1 MLIMSLQQ
9 NPQLKLAYEFVQ
21 HTNKNVFLT
30 GKAGTGKTTFLHN
43 LKESSPKRMVV
54 VAPTGVAAI
63 NAGGVTIHSFFQLP
77 FGPHIPEGMQKQSS
91 SFNSDPRQSFNNYK
105 KFNRDKIN
113 LIKSLDL
120 LVIDEISMVRADMLD
135 AIDEVLRRYKNHSK
149 PFGGVQLLLIGD
161 LHQLSPIVKDDEWNI
176 LKDYYETIYFF
187 SSNALKKS
195 QHVNIELKEIFRQSD
210 AHFIDLLNQIRNNDI
225 DEYSLTE
232 LNERYIPGF
241 KPDDDEGYIILT
253 THNNKAQEVN
263 QFKLNN
269 IKHPEIA
276 FNADIDA
283 DFPQEIFPTE
293 AELLLKEGAQ
303 VMFVKND
310 TARERLYYNGKIG
323 KITHIEDDIIY
334 VKCPTDTFNIP
345 VSRVTWHNVKYSLNE
360 LTKEIDEK
368 ITGSFTQ
375 FPLKL
380 AWAITIHKSQGLTFE
395 KAIID
400 AKSSFAF
407 GQVYVALSRCKSI
420 EGLVLSSP
428 ILYSSI
434 RNDQTIAEFTND
446 INRNVPNA
454 GHLEEAKID
463 FQKSLIFE
471 LFDFEEIKKRFYI
484 FRKTATEFSN
494 ILDTTLFDELNRIDS
509 NARTDIYQVA
519 EKFKLQLDRLTKEK
533 LPEEN
538 IELQERV
545 KKASVFFIDKVDKL
559 IYNNI
564 QNLNIETDNRA
575 VKKTINESL
584 SKLQREVFIKIGC
597 MKFGLDGF
605 TTIGYLRAKANADI
619 DFKESTRITSVPK
632 LIVPKNLEHS
642 ELYLELKA
650 WRNAIAD
657 ENSMPTYM
665 VVPYKVL
672 VDLATYLPFSIPE
685 LEMIKGMGKAKIN
698 QYGEEIIA
706 IITKY
711 CEQYKIEKP
720 QIDLQPVRK
729 KEKKPKADPKVLS
742 FELYKEGKTISEIAQ
757 IRGFVNST
765 IEGHLSHY
773 VGTGELDVY
782 KFVPKDKVDAITEFY
797 SLNTVTFLGEAKR
810 LLGDH
815 ISYADI
821 RFVLKHL
828 EWNSK

>member
-1 MLIMSLQQ
+1 MALQQ
-9 NPQLKLAYEFVQ
+9 NPQLNLAYDFVQ
-21 HTNKNVFLT
+21 YTNKNIFLT
-30 GKAGTGKTTFLHN
+30 GKAGTGKTTFLHH

-77 FGPHIPEGMQKQSS
+77 FGPHIPGLTDSH
-91 SFNSDPRQSFNNYK
+91 NPDPRQSYTNYK

-135 AIDEVLRRYKNHSK
+135 AIDEVLRKYKDHSK

-161 LHQLSPIVKDDEWNI
+161 LHQLSPIIKENEWYI
-176 LKDYYETIYFF
+176 LKNYYETIYFF
-187 SSNALKKS
+187 SSKALQMS

-210 AHFIDLLNQIRNNDI
+210 EHFIDLLNQIRNNDI

-232 LNERYIPGF
+232 LNERYVPGF
-241 KPDDDEGYIILT
+241 KPDEDEGYIILT
-253 THNNKAQEVN
+253 THNIKAQEVN
-263 QFKLNN
+263 QSKLNG
-269 IKHPEIA
+269 IHQPEIV
-276 FNADIDA
+276 FDADIED
-283 DFPQEIFPTE
+283 DFPAEIFPTE

-310 TARERLYYNGKIG
+310 IAREKLYYNGKIG
-323 KITHIEDDIIY
+323 KITNIDDDIIY
-334 VKCPTDTFNIP
+334 VKCPTDDFIIP
-345 VSRVTWHNVKYSLNE
+345 VRRVTWHNVKYSLNE
-360 LTKEIDEK
+360 QTKEIDEN
-368 ITGSFTQ
+368 IIGAFTQ
-375 FPLKL
+375 YPLKL

-420 EGLVLSSP
+420 GGLVLSSP
-428 ILYSSI
+428 ILFSSI
-434 RNDQTIAEFTND
+434 RTDQTIAEFTND
-446 INRNVPNA
+446 INRNVPND

-471 LFDFEEIKKRFYI
+471 LFDFEEIKKRFYL

-494 ILDTTLFDELNRIDS
+494 ILDTSLFNELNRIDT
-509 NARTDIYQVA
+509 NIRTEIFNVA
-519 EKFKLQLDRLTKEK
+519 EKFKLQLERLTKDK

-538 IELQERV
+538 TELLERI
-545 KKASVFFIDKVDKL
+545 KKASIFFIEKIEKQ
-559 IYNNI
+559 IYHDI

-584 SKLQREVFIKIGC
+584 SKLQREVFIKMKC
-597 MKFGLDGF
+597 LKFGMDGF
-605 TTIGYLRAKANADI
+605 DTIGYLQAKANADI
-619 DFKESTRITSVPK
+619 DFKGSTRITTLPK
-632 LIVPKNLEHS
+632 LIVPNNIEHS

-650 WRNAIAD
+650 WRNALAD
-657 ENSMPTYM
+657 ENNMPTYM
-665 VVPYKVL
+665 VAPYKVL
-672 VDLATYLPFSIPE
+672 VDLATYLPVSIPE
-685 LEMIKGMGKAKIN
+685 LEMIKGIGKTKIN

-706 IITKY
+706 IIASY
-711 CEQYKIEKP
+711 CDQYKIEKP
-720 QIDLQPVRK
+720 QIELKPLRK
-729 KEKKPKADPKVLS
+729 KQKKQKGDARKLS
-742 FELYKEGKTISEIAQ
+742 YELYKEGRSITEIAN

-765 IEGHLSHY
+765 IEGHLAHY
-773 VGTGELDVY
+773 VGTGELDVSE
-782 KFVPKDKVDAITEFY
+782 FVPKDKVDIITEFY
-797 SLNTVTFLGEAKR
+797 SQNILFSLGEAKR
-810 LLGDH
+810 LLGDQ
-815 ISYADI
+815 ISFADI

-828 EWNSK
+828 ESISK